1 MRSRSHSGG
10 VVHVSPLLSHSF
22 TYRKRAC
29 KWKTCILSSCL
40 CVGCLIR
47 KRNIFFFSKNKMV
60 QDIYL
65 FIFVWLFGLY
75 HATEYAGMWSQ
86 LIIVKVCF
94 SNLRMATWC
103 NTCTMQVW
111 GLPVNTL
118 KPTKRLGLGLRG
130 ESVRGAK
137 RCKWVKSVVEPWCNQ
152 MLILFFLSFFL
163 NRFISIS
170 GIN

>member
-10 VVHVSPLLSHSF
+10 VVHVSPLISHSF

-29 KWKTCILSSCL
+29 KRKTCILSSCL

-47 KRNIFFFSKNKMV
+47 KRNIFFSLRIRWYRIF
-60 QDIYL
+60 IYL
-65 FIFVWLFGLY
+65 FLFGYLVSTMPQNMQACDPNSSLSRY
-75 HATEYAGMWSQ
+75 VFPISGWPHDA
-86 LIIVKVCF
+86 IP
-94 SNLRMATWC
+94 ATWC
-103 NTCTMQVW
+103 NTCTVQVW

-152 MLILFFLSFFL
+152 MLILLFSPIFFTK
-163 NRFISIS
+163 
-170 GIN
+170 